1 MPSSA
6 HDRPQPRGLPQN
18 SSTSLKER
26 TSQLESL
33 VVSLKSTLN
42 ANKGLEQPGESA
54 TDTRFSENMSELVGQ
69 DGAEAS
75 EWETID

>member
-1 MPSSA
+1 MPPSA
-6 HDRPQPRGLPQN
+6 HGRPQN
-18 SSTSLKER
+18 SSTSVQER

-33 VVSLKSTLN
+33 VISLMSTLD

-54 TDTRFSENMSELVGQ
+54 TDTRYSENMSVLVGQ